1 MRPKTFLALCV
12 LSALCVLTYWYV
24 RVKSVPSPPVS
35 RLLDFEEE
43 ALAAMMVLSPG
54 GEELSF
60 HREAGKWMVTDGRTG
75 CIVPID
81 SLQAIVNQLAALDTR
96 GIRIGT
102 EGELLL
108 LGLGEGEALRVRLY
122 GPNRLQDDILIGRID
137 SVRQRAPLRFWG
149 QGEVFTLPASLV
161 GRLQRGVGHYCNGP
175 LLELP
180 APEEVDSVHYRL
192 LPDSVE
198 AKIRATAGGWSWDDA
213 PLSPE
218 DSLRWRRYLAA
229 LGGIRPDEPAKD
241 FDELQA
247 DRWAKRSLVFYF
259 HAGDSAVLECF
270 YRPGRRHPFVLRSS
284 QRPYHFFQSDSFG
297 LFAVLFG
304 VPEELRGG
312 GVTKGGPSFRVE

>member
-12 LSALCVLTYWYV
+12 LSSLCVLTYWYV

-35 RLLDFEEE
+35 RLLDFAEED
-43 ALAAMMVLSPG
+43 LAAMMVLSPG

-60 HREAGKWMVTDGRTG
+60 HREAGNWMVTDGRTG

-81 SLQAIVNQLAALDTR
+81 SLQSVITGLYALNTR
-96 GIRIGT
+96 GIRVCT
-102 EGELLL
+102 EGELLR

-122 GPNRLQDDILIGRID
+122 SPNSLQDDILIGKTD
-137 SVRQRAPLRFWG
+137 SLRQRAPLRFWG
-149 QGEVFTLPASLV
+149 QREVFTLPASLV
-161 GRLQRGVGHYCNGP
+161 ERLQRGVGHYCNGP
-175 LLELP
+175 LLDLP

-213 PLSPE
+213 PLSPK
-218 DSLRWRRYLAA
+218 DSLRWQRYLAA

-247 DRWAKRSLVFYF
+247 GRWAKRSLVFYF

-270 YRPGRRHPFVLRSS
+270 YRPGRRYPFVLRSS
-284 QRPYHFFQSDSFG
+284 QRPYHFFQSDSLG
-297 LFAVLFG
+297 LFAALFG
-304 VPEELRGG
+304 VPEGLRGG
-312 GVTKGGPSFRVE
+312 GVTKDGPSVRVE